1 MRIALIADIHGNPIA
16 LDAILGDLQ
25 SQEPIDEVWMLGDL
39 VAIGHDPLGVLE
51 RLAQLSNARYVRGN
65 TEDYV
70 TRGELPGPT
79 MEEVQASPRLLPD
92 FVHMAQ
98 SFAWTQGAVTAAGW
112 FDWLADL
119 PVEQRTTLPDG
130 TRLLG
135 VHASPGRTGGTGF
148 HPGLSDVELRSLLAG
163 CEADLVCV
171 AHTHW
176 PLDIEVDGVRV
187 VNVGS
192 VSNPVAPGLLASG
205 VILDADQTGYRI
217 EQRSVAYDRQ
227 AVIAA
232 AHAAR
237 HPAAAF
243 IERFMTG
250 QVEPAWVRARAGD
263 HTSRDTREERS

>member
-1 MRIALIADIHGNPIA
+1 VLIADIHGNPIA
-16 LDAILGDLQ
+16 FDAVLTDLQ
-25 SQEPIDEVWMLGDL
+25 SQEPIDEVWILGDL

-51 RLAQLSNARYVRGN
+51 RLSQLPNARCVRGN
-65 TEDYV
+65 TEDYI
-70 TRGELPGPT
+70 TSGALPGPT
-79 MEEVQASPRLLPD
+79 LEEVQSSPHLLPD
-92 FVHMAQ
+92 YVHMAQ

-119 PVEQRTTLPDG
+119 PVEGRTTLPDG

-135 VHASPGRTGGTGF
+135 VHVSPGRTDGTGI
-148 HPGLSDVELRSLLAG
+148 HPGLNDAEVRSLLDG

-176 PLDIEVDGVRV
+176 PLNIEVDGVHV

-192 VSNPVAPGLLASG
+192 VSNPVVPDLLASTT
-205 VILDADQTGYRI
+205 ILEADRTGYRI
-217 EQRSVAYDRQ
+217 QHRSVAYDRQ

-232 AHAAR
+232 AHAVR

-243 IERFMTG
+243 IEKFMTG
-250 QVEPAWVRARAGD
+250 QV
-263 HTSRDTREERS
+263 